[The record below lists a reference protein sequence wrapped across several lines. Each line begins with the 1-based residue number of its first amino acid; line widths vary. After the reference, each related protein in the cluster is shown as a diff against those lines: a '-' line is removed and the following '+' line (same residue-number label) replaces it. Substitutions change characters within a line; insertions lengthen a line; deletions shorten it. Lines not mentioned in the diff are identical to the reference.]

1 MFIVYNSKRLGQLM
15 FVNNERVKLEFI
27 RQEQIVK
34 KCTVWVGNLVLLLY

>member
-1 MFIVYNSKRLGQLM
+1 MFIVYNSKPLGKLI
-15 FVNNERVKLEFI
+15 FVNNELVKLEFI